1 MWIVTTCRPRVWEFL
16 FRFSEIDVG
25 AGSYK
30 EEGVL
35 FVYSI
40 TTTRTMSRP
49 VISLFTLDS
58 ERSKDCTKQP
68 ATSPNFHASD
78 ADIVVRWSD
87 NILFHVHRKNLETH
101 AAGFPSSEFDAKGE
115 IVPLTE
121 DASTLENLLRY
132 MYPQRIPD
140 IELLA
145 FDHLYDLAEAADKYE
160 VFHVMNMCKMRME

>member
-1 MWIVTTCRPRVWEFL
+1 
-16 FRFSEIDVG
+16 
-25 AGSYK
+25 
-30 EEGVL
+30 
-35 FVYSI
+35 
-40 TTTRTMSRP
+40 MSRP

-58 ERSKDCTKQP
+58 ERSKDCTKMP

-101 AAGFPSSEFDAKGE
+101 AAGFPPSEFDAKGE

-121 DASTLENLLRY
+121 DASTLVLRY